1 MHSQNGLGLYCR
13 IWRGYVVQS
22 ACLCICNP
30 LILLLVPIFD
40 SCNNKWE
47 GFHSDKN
54 FVHTFAQQDLHEQ
67 LTTFSKNNSW
77 ILFYFKFKRFLFS
90 RLRLKHTL

>member
-1 MHSQNGLGLYCR
+1 MHSQNDLGLYCR
-13 IWRGYVVQS
+13 IWRGYVVQF

-40 SCNNKWE
+40 SCNKWE
-47 GFHSDKN
+47 CFLSDKN

-67 LTTFSKNNSW
+67 LTTFSKNNS
-77 ILFYFKFKRFLFS
+77 
-90 RLRLKHTL
+90 